1 MKILF
6 VNPPVIRFGSD
17 NPESDPRIRAILFR
31 LKLYSR
37 RYPILYNQFDHFGIG
52 RGARFGVRAGS
63 RWPWTL
69 DHPHGGPP
77 YPFIMGYAASLLKS
91 NNYDV
96 NLIDAVVDEEYSYDR
111 FLKKV
116 RNENADIVV
125 LECSTP
131 TIDIDLWMAKEIAL
145 FSKVAL
151 AGPHLT
157 TQALNIQKKYDY
169 VSFLLKGE
177 YIYSALKMAETQT
190 PGIYESEVVTDLDS
204 IPFPFRDYTS
214 ATQYYEPTMPTER
227 PQLQIY
233 GSKGCPFK
241 CTFCLWPHTMYEGKV
256 ALRKPERI
264 AEEIRYCVEKYGY
277 RSIFFDD
284 DTFNLGTERIDK
296 LCDELKKIGFPWTM
310 MGRLDCSPDWLFDKM
325 IESGCV
331 GMRFGVESFDL
342 NVLKNI
348 NKGLERSDFQKTLA
362 RLSNQYEDLMIHIT
376 MMKDLPGQSD
386 DIHQKDLAI
395 LKQMGFNNTTPRR
408 SYQIASCVPFPGTQ
422 MYEDMA
428 KSHGKDVMDDFS
440 RYDGSQDTIVKK
452 VEVWKNRK

>member
-69 DHPHGGPP
+69 DQPHGGPP

-157 TQALNIQKKYDY
+157 TQDLNIQEKHKYI
-169 VSFLLKGE
+169 SFLLKGE

-190 PGIYESEVVTDLDS
+190 LGIYESEVVTDLDS

-233 GSKGCPFK
+233 GSKGCPFR
-241 CTFCLWPHTMYEGKV
+241 CSFCLWPQAMYKGKV
-256 ALRKPERI
+256 ALRKPEKI
-264 AEEIRYCVEKYGY
+264 AEEIQFFIEKFGY
-277 RSIFFDD
+277 KSILFDD
-284 DTFNLGTERIDK
+284 DTFNLGNERVSQI
-296 LCDELKKIGFPWTM
+296 CDELKKIGLPWTM

-325 IESGCV
+325 VNSGCV
-331 GMRFGVESFDL
+331 GMRFGIESFDL

-348 NKGLERSDFQKTLA
+348 NKGLERIDFKNTLKSLSD
-362 RLSNQYEDLMIHIT
+362 NYPELMIHLT
-376 MMKDLPGQSD
+376 MMKNLPGQSD
-386 DIHQKDLAI
+386 EIHKKDMNI
-395 LKQMGFNNTTPRR
+395 LYEMGFSGHNVYR
-408 SYQIASCVPFPGTQ
+408 SYQLSSCAPFPGTKLH
-422 MYEDMA
+422 EVLSKD
-428 KSHGKDVMDDFS
+428 KDVILQDYS
-440 RYDGSQDTIVKK
+440 KYDGYQETIMKEIKK
-452 VEVWKNRK
+452 R